1 MKQPSYDINYHKIT
15 KKRQNYH
22 CVKSAQIRSFFGSV
36 FRRIRIE
43 YGDLLS
49 VFSPNMGKYG
59 PEKNSIFGHF
69 SYSVCLFLK
78 GNKTMELPILY

>member
-59 PEKNSIFGHF
+59 PEKTPYLDTFHTV
-69 SYSVCLFLK
+69 YVCF
-78 GNKTMELPILY
+78 